1 MNKLKGCN
9 GLIFGQK
16 RKWNTDTCYNM
27 NESWKDYE
35 KWEKTDTKDP
45 ILYNSIYEMS
55 RIGKSL
61 RDRKQI
67 RGWGGAGTEEWL
79 LDGHEVAF

>member
-35 KWEKTDTKDP
+35 KRMTVEVKKTCVP
-45 ILYNSIYEMS
+45 IL
-55 RIGKSL
+55 
-61 RDRKQI
+61 
-67 RGWGGAGTEEWL
+67 
-79 LDGHEVAF
+79 AFL